1 MDNAPISPQEL
12 RELYARGVNIMGRFR
27 EATGTAENSTDA
39 ILASYD
45 LQSGSYTAAAL
56 KPERRELLDRYTS
69 EIAAVLDP
77 LGAARMLEAGVGEA
91 TTLCPVIGKMQ
102 HRPESIAGF
111 DISWSRLAF
120 ARQYAGTFG
129 LDQIRFFTGDL
140 FRIPIVDHAY
150 DVVYTAHAVE
160 PNHGRECE
168 ILRELYR
175 VARQWLVLFEPSYE
189 LGSAATRQHI
199 ETHGYCRGLPDLAR
213 EFGWEIVRHELL
225 RHPVR
230 DTNQTA
236 ALVIRKT
243 PVAAAPAPQSI
254 FGCPLCRA
262 ALRPVRGQLFCAD
275 CGRVFP
281 VLDDIPCLI
290 GANGIL
296 ASKFEDVTPGS
307 AR

>member
-1 MDNAPISPQEL
+1 MDSAPITPKEL
-12 RELYARGVNIMGRFR
+12 RELYARGVNIMGLFR
-27 EATGTAENSTDA
+27 EATGTDENSTDA

-45 LQSGSYTAAAL
+45 LQSGSYIEGAL
-56 KPERRELLDRYTS
+56 KPERHELLDRYTS

-77 LGAARMLEAGVGEA
+77 LGAATMLEAGVGEA

-102 HRPESIAGF
+102 HRPESVAGF
-111 DISWSRLAF
+111 DISWSRLAY
-120 ARQYAGTFG
+120 ARQYARTFG
-129 LDQIRFFTGDL
+129 LGDLRFFTGDL

-160 PNHGRECE
+160 PNHGRERE
-168 ILRELYR
+168 ILQELYR
-175 VARQWLVLFEPSYE
+175 VTRQWLVLFEPSYE
-189 LGSAATRQHI
+189 LGSEATKQHI
-199 ETHGYCRGLPDLAR
+199 EAHGYCRGLPDLAR

-225 RHPVR
+225 QHPLR
-230 DTNQTA
+230 YSNQTA
-236 ALVIRKT
+236 VLVIRKA
-243 PVAAAPAPQSI
+243 PVADSPAPQPP

>member
-1 MDNAPISPQEL
+1 MDNAPISPKEL
-12 RELYARGVNIMGRFR
+12 RELYARGVNIMGLFR

-45 LQSGSYTAAAL
+45 LQSGSYIEGAL
-56 KPERRELLDRYTS
+56 KPERREMVARYTG

-77 LGAARMLEAGVGEA
+77 LGATSMLEAGVGEA
-91 TTLCPVIGKMQ
+91 TTLCPVMGTMQ
-102 HRPESIAGF
+102 HRPASVAGF
-111 DISWSRLAF
+111 DISWSRLAY

-140 FRIPIVDHAY
+140 FHIPVVNDAY
-150 DVVYTAHAVE
+150 DVVYTVHAVE
-160 PNHGRECE
+160 PNHGRERE
-168 ILRELYR
+168 ILQELYR
-175 VARQWLVLFEPSYE
+175 VARKWLVLFEPSFE
-189 LGSAATRQHI
+189 LGSDATKSHV
-199 ETHGYCRGLPDLAR
+199 EAHGYCRGLPDLAR

-225 RHPVR
+225 QHPLR

-236 ALVIRKT
+236 VLVIRK
-243 PVAAAPAPQSI
+243 AASSKTPAPESP

-262 ALRPVRGQLFCAD
+262 PLRSVRGQFFCAD
-275 CGRVFP
+275 CSRVFP

-296 ASKFEDVTPGS
+296 ASKFQDVTPGAS
-307 AR
+307 L